1 MKTANT
7 TQVLRVYVSAWL
19 LTFIAVVWSGLSL
32 AALRRLSKEDWK
44 LVGPVE
50 WLSVGLLLAQ
60 LLFICAAVAAWL
72 KKKKEDLLVD
82 SGRNQSFIGPFVLG
96 YVLYFVSTWTS
107 GWLSIVSALI
117 GSASLV
123 VATVLFFK
131 EIRRQRQLLSAK
143 SSRLSGD
150 SRVNVE
156 DA

>member
-7 TQVLRVYVSAWL
+7 TQVLRVYVSAWV

>member
-44 LVGPVE
+44 LVGPME

-60 LLFICAAVAAWL
+60 LLFICAAVVAWL
-72 KKKKEDLLVD
+72 KRKKEDLLVD

-131 EIRRQRQLLSAK
+131 EIRQQRQLLSAK

-150 SRVNVE
+150 SCVNVE

>member
-50 WLSVGLLLAQ
+50 WLSVGILLAQ
-60 LLFICAAVAAWL
+60 LLFICAAVGAWL
-72 KKKKEDLLVD
+72 KRKKEDLLVD

-96 YVLYFVSTWTS
+96 YSLYYLSTWTS
-107 GWLSIVSALI
+107 GWLSIVIALI
-117 GSASLV
+117 GCASFV
-123 VATVLFFK
+123 VAGVLFVK
-131 EIRRQRQLLSAK
+131 DIRRQRRLLSTRNNA
-143 SSRLSGD
+143 SE
-150 SRVNVE
+150 E
-156 DA
+156 D